1 MHESNL
7 LKIKTETEKIVYEIL
22 ESSKKINFT
31 EKDENIKTME
41 NELLKLKNEEF
52 IISMVGTMKAGK
64 STTINAIVGQEILPS
79 RVEAMTTLPTLIT
92 HIKGKAEPVL
102 KFNKSYINTLNDLL
116 RKVRNNSKYNKSY
129 SKSEQSITNNKN
141 FQFKEQILGN
151 EKIKE
156 ALTIFNDLRRV
167 SKDQIFDKFIELENI
182 PRIEV
187 EFESLKDI
195 VTKNNS
201 KLSLL
206 DTPGPNEYKQ
216 SEKLKETLK
225 IQLEN
230 SSAVVFVVDY
240 KSYESGDTNDIK
252 SRIDEIYQY
261 LKPENFYI
269 LANKFDASENSDEE
283 YENIKKRICK
293 HFELKDKIELKNIF
307 PVSSEW
313 FFLVNL
319 AKKELILKGR
329 INHTLPWVKHFGEYF
344 LGRLWKNDI
353 NNIKKVEEVCEIMY
367 KESYFQKVI
376 DNIIKDVYE
385 NAIFKVIKKTMIV
398 IDASEIITKMGNGF
412 NVRLKSVNDTTN
424 IGVLNKKIELLKKD
438 IDKIKKVEEDFKNIS
453 ENNFYLEFDGIE
465 KSINNKLKSL
475 DNIKEFPK
483 KKFEYKEEAQKEVKE
498 KIQNIEQLKNNIT
511 SEFINKGEEIVKKYI
526 EKLNFKLRGDFE
538 KIIDDIKDQLG
549 KEIRVYSPNLDKSSY
564 NIVTFSYT
572 DNLVKTIDK
581 EYWGSGFF
589 RLIDIGDLEWGKETI
604 INEEEVYN
612 VVNNFKNSIYTF
624 IRNNKESNF
633 KNIKNEI
640 SKSINILKESIQ
652 IYTKDMENI
661 QKESK
666 NEEFDLNRKVNKI
679 EMELDYINGLEK
691 RIETIKKE
699 ISKEK

>member
-1 MHESNL
+1 MHESNI

-22 ESSKKINFT
+22 ESSKKIDFAL
-31 EKDENIKTME
+31 KDENIKTME

-92 HIKGKAEPVL
+92 HIKGKVEPVL
-102 KFNKSYINTLNDLL
+102 KLNNSYINTLNDLL
-116 RKVRNNSKYNKSY
+116 RKVRNNSKSKNY
-129 SKSEQSITNNKN
+129 SKSEQNITNNKN

-167 SKDQIFDKFIELENI
+167 SKDQIFDKFIELKNI
-182 PRIEV
+182 PRIEI
-187 EFESLKDI
+187 EFKTLKDI
-195 VTKNNS
+195 VTKDNS

-216 SEKLKETLK
+216 SAKLKETLK

-230 SSAVVFVVDY
+230 SSAVIFVVDY

-252 SRIDEIYQY
+252 QRISDIHEY
-261 LKPENFYI
+261 LKSKNFYI
-269 LANKFDASENSDEE
+269 LANKFDASKNSDEE
-283 YENIKKRICK
+283 YEDTKKRI
-293 HFELKDKIELKNIF
+293 HTYFELKEDKIELKNIF

-313 FFLVNL
+313 AFQSYLVN
-319 AKKELILKGR
+319 ELILKDK
-329 INHTLPWVKHFGEYF
+329 INKSLPNTKNFWKDF
-344 LGRLWKNDI
+344 LGELWEEDIEDIERVKKICKIKYKN
-353 NNIKKVEEVCEIMY
+353 
-367 KESYFQKVI
+367 SYFQKVI
-376 DNIIKDVYE
+376 DNIVKDVYE
-385 NAIFKVIKKTMIV
+385 NAMFRVIEKTMIV
-398 IDASEIITKMGNGF
+398 IDASKIITKMEDGF
-412 NVRLKSVNDTTN
+412 KVRLKSVNDTTN
-424 IGVLNKKIELLKKD
+424 IGVLNEKIELLKKD

>member
-1 MHESNL
+1 MHESNI

-22 ESSKKINFT
+22 ESSKKIDFAL
-31 EKDENIKTME
+31 KDENIKTME

-92 HIKGKAEPVL
+92 HIKGKVEPVL
-102 KFNKSYINTLNDLL
+102 KLNNSYINTLNDLL
-116 RKVRNNSKYNKSY
+116 RKVRNNSKSKNY
-129 SKSEQSITNNKN
+129 SKSEQNITNNKN

-167 SKDQIFDKFIELENI
+167 SKDQIFDKFIELKNI
-182 PRIEV
+182 PRIEI
-187 EFESLKDI
+187 EFKTLKDI
-195 VTKNNS
+195 VTKDNS

-216 SEKLKETLK
+216 SAKLKETLK

-230 SSAVVFVVDY
+230 SSAVIFVVDY

-252 SRIDEIYQY
+252 QRISDIHEY
-261 LKPENFYI
+261 LKSKNFYI
-269 LANKFDASENSDEE
+269 LANKFDASKNSDEE
-283 YENIKKRICK
+283 YEDTKKRI
-293 HFELKDKIELKNIF
+293 HTYFELKEDKIELKNIF

-313 FFLVNL
+313 AFQSYLVN
-319 AKKELILKGR
+319 ELILKDK
-329 INHTLPWVKHFGEYF
+329 INKSLPNTKNFWKDF
-344 LGRLWKNDI
+344 LGELWEEDIEDIERVKKICKIKYKN
-353 NNIKKVEEVCEIMY
+353 
-367 KESYFQKVI
+367 SYFQKVI
-376 DNIIKDVYE
+376 DNIVKDVYE
-385 NAIFKVIKKTMIV
+385 NAMFRVLEKTMIV
-398 IDASEIITKMGNGF
+398 IDASKIITKMEDGF
-412 NVRLKSVNDTTN
+412 KVRLKSVNDTTN

-483 KKFEYKEEAQKEVKE
+483 KKFEYKEEAQKAVEE

-526 EKLNFKLRGDFE
+526 EEINSKLRGDFE
-538 KIIDDIKDQLG
+538 KIIDDIKNQLG

-589 RLIDIGDLEWGKETI
+589 RLIDIVDLEWGKETI
-604 INEEEVYN
+604 INEKEVDN

-666 NEEFDLNRKVNKI
+666 NEEFDLNIKVKKI

>member
-1 MHESNL
+1 MHESNI

-22 ESSKKINFT
+22 ESSKKIDFAL
-31 EKDENIKTME
+31 KDENIKTME

-92 HIKGKAEPVL
+92 HIKGKVEPVL
-102 KFNKSYINTLNDLL
+102 KLNNSYINTLNDLL
-116 RKVRNNSKYNKSY
+116 RKVRNNSKSKSY

-167 SKDQIFDKFIELENI
+167 SKDQIFDKFIELKNI
-182 PRIEV
+182 PRIEI
-187 EFESLKDI
+187 EFKTLKDI
-195 VTKNNS
+195 VTKDNS

-216 SEKLKETLK
+216 SAKLKETLK

-230 SSAVVFVVDY
+230 SSAVIFVVDY

-252 SRIDEIYQY
+252 QRISDIHEY
-261 LKPENFYI
+261 LKSKNFYI
-269 LANKFDASENSDEE
+269 LANKFDASKNSDEE
-283 YENIKKRICK
+283 YEDTKKRI
-293 HFELKDKIELKNIF
+293 HTYFELKEDKIELKNIF

-313 FFLVNL
+313 AFQSYLVN
-319 AKKELILKGR
+319 ELILKDK
-329 INHTLPWVKHFGEYF
+329 INKSLPNTKNFWKDF
-344 LGRLWKNDI
+344 LGELWEEDIEDIERVKKICKIKYKN
-353 NNIKKVEEVCEIMY
+353 
-367 KESYFQKVI
+367 SYFQKVI

-385 NAIFKVIKKTMIV
+385 NAMFRVLEKTMIV

-412 NVRLKSVNDTTN
+412 KVRLKSVNDTTN

-526 EKLNFKLRGDFE
+526 EEINSKLRGDFE
-538 KIIDDIKDQLG
+538 KIIDDIKNQLG

>member
-92 HIKGKAEPVL
+92 HIKGKVEPVL
-102 KFNKSYINTLNDLL
+102 KLNKSYINTLNDLL
-116 RKVRNNSKYNKSY
+116 RKVRNNSKSKSY

-182 PRIEV
+182 PRIEI
-187 EFESLKDI
+187 EFKTLKDI
-195 VTKNNS
+195 VTKDNS

-216 SEKLKETLK
+216 SAKLKETLK

-230 SSAVVFVVDY
+230 SSAVIFVVDY

-252 SRIDEIYQY
+252 QRISDIHEY
-261 LKPENFYI
+261 LKSKNFYI
-269 LANKFDASENSDEE
+269 LANKFDASKNSDEE
-283 YENIKKRICK
+283 YEDTKKRI
-293 HFELKDKIELKNIF
+293 HTYFELKEDKIELKNIF

-313 FFLVNL
+313 AFQSYLVN
-319 AKKELILKGR
+319 ELILKDK
-329 INHTLPWVKHFGEYF
+329 INKSLPNTKNFWKDF
-344 LGRLWKNDI
+344 LGELWEEDIEDIERVKKICKIKYKN
-353 NNIKKVEEVCEIMY
+353 
-367 KESYFQKVI
+367 SYFQKVI
-376 DNIIKDVYE
+376 DNIVKDVYE
-385 NAIFKVIKKTMIV
+385 NAMFRVLEKTMIV
-398 IDASEIITKMGNGF
+398 IDASKIITKMEDGF
-412 NVRLKSVNDTTN
+412 KVRLKSVNDTTN
-424 IGVLNKKIELLKKD
+424 IGVLNEKIELLKKD

-589 RLIDIGDLEWGKETI
+589 RLIDIVDLEWGKETI
-604 INEEEVYN
+604 INEKEVDN

-666 NEEFDLNRKVNKI
+666 NEEFDLNIKVKKI

>member
-1 MHESNL
+1 MHESNI

-22 ESSKKINFT
+22 ESSKKIDFAL
-31 EKDENIKTME
+31 KDENIKTME

-92 HIKGKAEPVL
+92 HIKGKVEPVL
-102 KFNKSYINTLNDLL
+102 KLNKSYINTLNDLL
-116 RKVRNNSKYNKSY
+116 RKVRNNSKSKNY
-129 SKSEQSITNNKN
+129 SKSEQNITNNKN

-167 SKDQIFDKFIELENI
+167 SKDQIFDKFIELKNI
-182 PRIEV
+182 PRIEI
-187 EFESLKDI
+187 EFKTLKDI
-195 VTKNNS
+195 VTKDNS

-216 SEKLKETLK
+216 SAKLKETLK

-230 SSAVVFVVDY
+230 SSAVIFVVDY

-252 SRIDEIYQY
+252 QRISDIHEY
-261 LKPENFYI
+261 LKSKNFYI
-269 LANKFDASENSDEE
+269 LANKFDASKNSDEE
-283 YENIKKRICK
+283 YEDTKKRI
-293 HFELKDKIELKNIF
+293 HTYFELKEDKIELKNIF

-313 FFLVNL
+313 AFQSYLVN
-319 AKKELILKGR
+319 ELILKDK
-329 INHTLPWVKHFGEYF
+329 INKSLPNTKNFWKDF
-344 LGRLWKNDI
+344 LGELWEEDIEDIERVKKICKIKYKN
-353 NNIKKVEEVCEIMY
+353 
-367 KESYFQKVI
+367 SYFQKVI
-376 DNIIKDVYE
+376 DNIVKDVYE
-385 NAIFKVIKKTMIV
+385 NAMFRVLEKTMIV
-398 IDASEIITKMGNGF
+398 IDASKIITKMEDGF
-412 NVRLKSVNDTTN
+412 KVRLKSVNDTTN
-424 IGVLNKKIELLKKD
+424 IGVLNEKIELLKKD

-483 KKFEYKEEAQKEVKE
+483 KKFEYKEEAQKAVEE

-581 EYWGSGFF
+581 EGNIAAIARFLNFGK
-589 RLIDIGDLEWGKETI
+589 EWGKETI
-604 INEEEVYN
+604 INEKEVDN
-612 VVNNFKNSIYTF
+612 VVNNFKNSIYNF
-624 IRNNKESNF
+624 IKNNKESNF

>member
-1 MHESNL
+1 MNKNKI

-22 ESSKKINFT
+22 EPSKKINFA

-92 HIKGKAEPVL
+92 HIKGKVEPVL
-102 KFNKSYINTLNDLL
+102 KLNKSYINTLNDLL
-116 RKVRNNSKYNKSY
+116 RKVRNNSKSKSY

-182 PRIEV
+182 PRIEI
-187 EFESLKDI
+187 EFKTLKDI
-195 VTKNNS
+195 VTKDNS

-216 SEKLKETLK
+216 SAKLKETLK

-230 SSAVVFVVDY
+230 SSAVIFVVDY

-252 SRIDEIYQY
+252 QRISDIHEY
-261 LKPENFYI
+261 LKSENFYI
-269 LANKFDASENSDEE
+269 LANKFDANKNSDEE
-283 YENIKKRICK
+283 YENTKKRI
-293 HFELKDKIELKNIF
+293 HTYFELKEDKIELKNIF

-313 FFLVNL
+313 AFQSYLVN
-319 AKKELILKGR
+319 ELILKDK
-329 INHTLPWVKHFGEYF
+329 INKSLPNTKNFWKDF
-344 LGRLWKNDI
+344 LGELWEEDIEDIERVKKICKIKYKN
-353 NNIKKVEEVCEIMY
+353 
-367 KESYFQKVI
+367 SYFQKVI
-376 DNIIKDVYE
+376 DNIVKDVYE
-385 NAIFKVIKKTMIV
+385 NAMFRVLEKTMIV

-412 NVRLKSVNDTTN
+412 KVRLKSVNDTKN
-424 IGVLNKKIELLKKD
+424 IGVLNEKIELLKKD

-526 EKLNFKLRGDFE
+526 EEINSKLRGDFE
-538 KIIDDIKDQLG
+538 KIIDDIKNQLG

-589 RLIDIGDLEWGKETI
+589 RLIDIVDLEWGKETI
-604 INEEEVYN
+604 INEKEVDN

>member
-1 MHESNL
+1 MHESNI

-22 ESSKKINFT
+22 ESSKKIDFAL
-31 EKDENIKTME
+31 KDENIKTME

-92 HIKGKAEPVL
+92 HIKGKVEPVL
-102 KFNKSYINTLNDLL
+102 KLNNSYINTLNDLL
-116 RKVRNNSKYNKSY
+116 RKVRNNSKSKNY
-129 SKSEQSITNNKN
+129 SKSEQNITNNKN

-167 SKDQIFDKFIELENI
+167 SKDQIFDKFIELKNI
-182 PRIEV
+182 PRIEI
-187 EFESLKDI
+187 EFKTLKDI
-195 VTKNNS
+195 VTKDNS

-216 SEKLKETLK
+216 SAKLKETLK

-230 SSAVVFVVDY
+230 SSAVIFVVDY

-252 SRIDEIYQY
+252 QRISDIHEY
-261 LKPENFYI
+261 LKSENFYI
-269 LANKFDASENSDEE
+269 LANKFDANKNSDEE
-283 YENIKKRICK
+283 YENTKKRIYT

-319 AKKELILKGR
+319 AKEELISKGK
-329 INHTLPWVKHFGEYF
+329 INSSLPWIEYF
-344 LGRLWKNDI
+344 GKNILGRLWEEDI
-353 NNIKKVEEVCEIMY
+353 DDIKRVKRICEIKY
-367 KESYFQKVI
+367 EESYFQKVI
-376 DNIIKDVYE
+376 DNIVKDVYE
-385 NAIFKVIKKTMIV
+385 NAMFRVIEKTMIV
-398 IDASEIITKMGNGF
+398 IDASKIITKMEDGF
-412 NVRLKSVNDTTN
+412 KVRLKSVNDTTN
-424 IGVLNKKIELLKKD
+424 IEVLNNKIEQLKKD
-438 IDKIKKVEEDFKNIS
+438 IDSIKNTEKDFQNIS
-453 ENNFYLEFDGIE
+453 ENDFYLEFDIVE
-465 KSINNKLKSL
+465 KGINNKLKSL
-475 DNIKEFPK
+475 DNIKFPK

-526 EKLNFKLRGDFE
+526 EEINSKLRGDFE
-538 KIIDDIKDQLG
+538 KIIDDIKNQLG

-581 EYWGSGFF
+581 EGLKSAIARALNWGK
-589 RLIDIGDLEWGKETI
+589 EWGKETI
-604 INEEEVYN
+604 INEEEVDN

>member
-1 MHESNL
+1 MHESNI

-92 HIKGKAEPVL
+92 HIKGKVEPVL
-102 KFNKSYINTLNDLL
+102 KLNKSYINTLNDLL
-116 RKVRNNSKYNKSY
+116 RKVRNNSKSKSY

-167 SKDQIFDKFIELENI
+167 SKDQIFDKFIELKNI
-182 PRIEV
+182 PRIEI
-187 EFESLKDI
+187 EFKTLKDI
-195 VTKNNS
+195 VTKDNS

-216 SEKLKETLK
+216 SAKLKETLK

-230 SSAVVFVVDY
+230 SSAVIFVVDY

-252 SRIDEIYQY
+252 QRISDIHEY
-261 LKPENFYI
+261 LKSKNFYI
-269 LANKFDASENSDEE
+269 LANKFDASKNSDEE
-283 YENIKKRICK
+283 YEDTKKRI
-293 HFELKDKIELKNIF
+293 HTYFELKEDKIELKNIF

-313 FFLVNL
+313 AFQSYLVN
-319 AKKELILKGR
+319 ELILKDK
-329 INHTLPWVKHFGEYF
+329 INKSLPNTKNFWKDF
-344 LGRLWKNDI
+344 LGELWEEDIEDIERVKKICKIKYKN
-353 NNIKKVEEVCEIMY
+353 
-367 KESYFQKVI
+367 SYFQKVI
-376 DNIIKDVYE
+376 DNIVKDVYE
-385 NAIFKVIKKTMIV
+385 NAMFRVLEKTMIV
-398 IDASEIITKMGNGF
+398 IDASKIITKMGDGF
-412 NVRLKSVNDTTN
+412 KVRLNSVNDTTN
-424 IGVLNKKIELLKKD
+424 IEVLNNKIELLKKD

-526 EKLNFKLRGDFE
+526 EEINSKLRGDFE
-538 KIIDDIKDQLG
+538 KIIDDIKNQLG

-581 EYWGSGFF
+581 EGNIAAIARFLNFGK
-589 RLIDIGDLEWGKETI
+589 EWGKETI
-604 INEEEVYN
+604 INEKEVDN
-612 VVNNFKNSIYTF
+612 VVNNFKNSIYNF
-624 IRNNKESNF
+624 IKNNKESNF

>member
-92 HIKGKAEPVL
+92 HIKGKVEPVL
-102 KFNKSYINTLNDLL
+102 KLNNSYINTLNDLL
-116 RKVRNNSKYNKSY
+116 RKVRNNSKSKNY
-129 SKSEQSITNNKN
+129 SKSEQNITNNKN

-167 SKDQIFDKFIELENI
+167 SKDQIFDKFIELKNI
-182 PRIEV
+182 PRIEI
-187 EFESLKDI
+187 EFKTLKDI
-195 VTKNNS
+195 VTKDNS

-216 SEKLKETLK
+216 SAKLKETLK

-230 SSAVVFVVDY
+230 SSAVIFVVDY

-252 SRIDEIYQY
+252 QRISDIHEY
-261 LKPENFYI
+261 LKSKNFYI
-269 LANKFDASENSDEE
+269 LANKFDASKNSDEE
-283 YENIKKRICK
+283 YEDTKKRI
-293 HFELKDKIELKNIF
+293 HTYFELKDKIELKNIF

-313 FFLVNL
+313 AFQSYLVN
-319 AKKELILKGR
+319 ELILKDK
-329 INHTLPWVKHFGEYF
+329 INKSLPNTKNFWKDF
-344 LGRLWKNDI
+344 LGELWEEDIEDIERVKKICKIKYKN
-353 NNIKKVEEVCEIMY
+353 
-367 KESYFQKVI
+367 SYFQKVI

-385 NAIFKVIKKTMIV
+385 NAMFRVLEKTMIV
-398 IDASEIITKMGNGF
+398 IDASKIITKMGDGF
-412 NVRLKSVNDTTN
+412 KVRLKSVNDTTN

-581 EYWGSGFF
+581 EGNIAAIARFLNFGK
-589 RLIDIGDLEWGKETI
+589 EWGKETI
-604 INEEEVYN
+604 INEKEVDN
-612 VVNNFKNSIYTF
+612 VVNNFKNSIYNF
-624 IRNNKESNF
+624 IKNNKESNF

-666 NEEFDLNRKVNKI
+666 NEEFDLNIKVKKI

>member
-1 MHESNL
+1 MHESNI

-640 SKSINILKESIQ
+640 SKSINILKESIE

-666 NEEFDLNRKVNKI
+666 NEEFDLNIKVNKI

>member
-92 HIKGKAEPVL
+92 HIKGKVEPVL
-102 KFNKSYINTLNDLL
+102 KLNNSYINTLNDLL

>member
-22 ESSKKINFT
+22 ESSKKIDFAL
-31 EKDENIKTME
+31 KDENIKTME

-92 HIKGKAEPVL
+92 HIKGKVEPVL
-102 KFNKSYINTLNDLL
+102 KLNNSYINTLNDLL
-116 RKVRNNSKYNKSY
+116 RKVRNNSKSKSY

-167 SKDQIFDKFIELENI
+167 SKDQIFDKFIELKNI
-182 PRIEV
+182 PRIEI
-187 EFESLKDI
+187 EFKTLKDI
-195 VTKNNS
+195 VTKDNS

-216 SEKLKETLK
+216 SAKLKETLK

-230 SSAVVFVVDY
+230 SSAVIFVVDY

-252 SRIDEIYQY
+252 QRISDIHEY
-261 LKPENFYI
+261 LKSKNFYI
-269 LANKFDASENSDEE
+269 LANKFDASKNSDEE
-283 YENIKKRICK
+283 YEDTKKRI
-293 HFELKDKIELKNIF
+293 HTYFELKEDKIELKNIF

-313 FFLVNL
+313 AFQSYLVN
-319 AKKELILKGR
+319 ELILKDK
-329 INHTLPWVKHFGEYF
+329 INKSLPNTKNFWKDF
-344 LGRLWKNDI
+344 LGELWEEDIEDIERVKKICKIKYKN
-353 NNIKKVEEVCEIMY
+353 
-367 KESYFQKVI
+367 SYFQKVI
-376 DNIIKDVYE
+376 DNIVKDVYE
-385 NAIFKVIKKTMIV
+385 NAMFRVLEKTMIV
-398 IDASEIITKMGNGF
+398 IDASKIITKMEDGF
-412 NVRLKSVNDTTN
+412 KVRLKSVNDTTN

-589 RLIDIGDLEWGKETI
+589 RLIDIVDLEWGKETI
-604 INEEEVYN
+604 INEKEVDN

-666 NEEFDLNRKVNKI
+666 NEEFDLNIKVKKI

>member
-1 MHESNL
+1 MHESNI

-92 HIKGKAEPVL
+92 HIKGKVEPVL
-102 KFNKSYINTLNDLL
+102 KLNNSYINTLNDLL
-116 RKVRNNSKYNKSY
+116 RKVRNNSKSKSY

-182 PRIEV
+182 PRIEI
-187 EFESLKDI
+187 EFKTLKDI
-195 VTKNNS
+195 VTKDNS

-216 SEKLKETLK
+216 SAKLKETLK

-230 SSAVVFVVDY
+230 SSAVIFVVDY

-252 SRIDEIYQY
+252 QRISDIHEY
-261 LKPENFYI
+261 LKSENFYI
-269 LANKFDASENSDEE
+269 LANKFDANKNSDEE
-283 YENIKKRICK
+283 YENTKKIIYTY
-293 HFELKDKIELKNIF
+293 FELKDKIELKNIF

-319 AKKELILKGR
+319 AKEELISKGK
-329 INHTLPWVKHFGEYF
+329 INSSLPWIEYF
-344 LGRLWKNDI
+344 GKNILGRLWEEDI
-353 NNIKKVEEVCEIMY
+353 GDIKRVKRMCEIKY
-367 KESYFQKVI
+367 EESYFQKVI
-376 DNIIKDVYE
+376 DNIVKDVYE
-385 NAIFKVIKKTMIV
+385 NAMFRVLEKTMIV

-412 NVRLKSVNDTTN
+412 KVRLKSVNDTTN

-589 RLIDIGDLEWGKETI
+589 RLIDIVDLEWGKETI
-604 INEEEVYN
+604 INEKEVDN

>member
-1 MHESNL
+1 MHESNI

-22 ESSKKINFT
+22 ESSKKIDFAL
-31 EKDENIKTME
+31 KDENIKTME

-92 HIKGKAEPVL
+92 HIKGKVEPVL
-102 KFNKSYINTLNDLL
+102 KLNNSYINTLNDLL
-116 RKVRNNSKYNKSY
+116 RKVRNNSKSKNY
-129 SKSEQSITNNKN
+129 SKSEQNITNNKN

-167 SKDQIFDKFIELENI
+167 SKDQIFDKFIELKNI
-182 PRIEV
+182 PRIEI
-187 EFESLKDI
+187 EFKTLKDI
-195 VTKNNS
+195 VTKDNS

-216 SEKLKETLK
+216 SAKLKETLK

-230 SSAVVFVVDY
+230 SSAVIFVVDY

-252 SRIDEIYQY
+252 QRISDIHEY
-261 LKPENFYI
+261 LKSKNFYI
-269 LANKFDASENSDEE
+269 LANKFDASKNSDEE
-283 YENIKKRICK
+283 YEDTKKRI
-293 HFELKDKIELKNIF
+293 HTYFELKEDKIELKNIF

-313 FFLVNL
+313 AFQSYLVN
-319 AKKELILKGR
+319 ELILKDK
-329 INHTLPWVKHFGEYF
+329 INKSLPNTKNFWKDF
-344 LGRLWKNDI
+344 LGELWEEDIEDIERVKKICKIKYKN
-353 NNIKKVEEVCEIMY
+353 
-367 KESYFQKVI
+367 SYFQKVI
-376 DNIIKDVYE
+376 DNIVKDVYE
-385 NAIFKVIKKTMIV
+385 NAMFRVLEKTMIV
-398 IDASEIITKMGNGF
+398 IDASKIITKMGDGF
-412 NVRLKSVNDTTN
+412 KVRLNSVNDTTN
-424 IGVLNKKIELLKKD
+424 IEVLNNKIELLKKD

-581 EYWGSGFF
+581 EGNIAAIARFLNFGK
-589 RLIDIGDLEWGKETI
+589 EWGKETI
-604 INEEEVYN
+604 INEKEVDN
-612 VVNNFKNSIYTF
+612 VVNNFKNSIYNF
-624 IRNNKESNF
+624 IKNNKESNF

-666 NEEFDLNRKVNKI
+666 NEEFDLNIKVKKI

>member
-1 MHESNL
+1 MHESNI

>member
-1 MHESNL
+1 L
-7 LKIKTETEKIVYEIL
+7 IL
-22 ESSKKINFT
+22 
-31 EKDENIKTME
+31 NI
-41 NELLKLKNEEF
+41 
-52 IISMVGTMKAGK
+52 
-64 STTINAIVGQEILPS
+64 
-79 RVEAMTTLPTLIT
+79 
-92 HIKGKAEPVL
+92 
-102 KFNKSYINTLNDLL
+102 
-116 RKVRNNSKYNKSY
+116 
-129 SKSEQSITNNKN
+129 
-141 FQFKEQILGN
+141 
-151 EKIKE
+151 
-156 ALTIFNDLRRV
+156 
-167 SKDQIFDKFIELENI
+167 
-182 PRIEV
+182 
-187 EFESLKDI
+187 
-195 VTKNNS
+195 
-201 KLSLL
+201 
-206 DTPGPNEYKQ
+206 
-216 SEKLKETLK
+216 
-225 IQLEN
+225 
-230 SSAVVFVVDY
+230 
-240 KSYESGDTNDIK
+240 
-252 SRIDEIYQY
+252 
-261 LKPENFYI
+261 
-269 LANKFDASENSDEE
+269 
-283 YENIKKRICK
+283 
-293 HFELKDKIELKNIF
+293 

-313 FFLVNL
+313 AFQSYLVN
-319 AKKELILKGR
+319 ELILKDK
-329 INHTLPWVKHFGEYF
+329 INKSLPNTKNFWKDF
-344 LGRLWKNDI
+344 LGELWEEDIEDIERVKKICKIKYKN
-353 NNIKKVEEVCEIMY
+353 
-367 KESYFQKVI
+367 SYFQKVI

-385 NAIFKVIKKTMIV
+385 NAMFRVLEKTMIV

-412 NVRLKSVNDTTN
+412 KVRLKSVNDTTN

>member
-1 MHESNL
+1 MHESNI

-22 ESSKKINFT
+22 ESSKKIDFAL
-31 EKDENIKTME
+31 KDENIKTME

-92 HIKGKAEPVL
+92 HIKGKVEPVL
-102 KFNKSYINTLNDLL
+102 KLNNSYINTLNDLL
-116 RKVRNNSKYNKSY
+116 RKVRNNSKSKNY
-129 SKSEQSITNNKN
+129 SKSEQNITNNKN

-167 SKDQIFDKFIELENI
+167 SKDQIFDKFIELKNI
-182 PRIEV
+182 PRIEI
-187 EFESLKDI
+187 EFKTLKDI
-195 VTKNNS
+195 VTKDNS

-216 SEKLKETLK
+216 SAKLKETLK

-230 SSAVVFVVDY
+230 SSAVIFVVDY

-252 SRIDEIYQY
+252 QRISDIHEY
-261 LKPENFYI
+261 LKSKNFYI
-269 LANKFDASENSDEE
+269 LANKFDASKNSDEE
-283 YENIKKRICK
+283 YEDTKKRI
-293 HFELKDKIELKNIF
+293 HTYFELKEDKIELKNIF

-313 FFLVNL
+313 AFQSYLVN
-319 AKKELILKGR
+319 ELILKDK
-329 INHTLPWVKHFGEYF
+329 INKSLPNTKNFWKDF
-344 LGRLWKNDI
+344 LGELWEEDIEDIERVKKICKIKYKN
-353 NNIKKVEEVCEIMY
+353 
-367 KESYFQKVI
+367 SYFQKVI

-385 NAIFKVIKKTMIV
+385 NAMFRVLEKTMIV

-412 NVRLKSVNDTTN
+412 KVRLKSVNDTTN

>member
-1 MHESNL
+1 MHESNI

-22 ESSKKINFT
+22 ESSKKIDFAL
-31 EKDENIKTME
+31 KDENIKTME

-92 HIKGKAEPVL
+92 HIKGKVEPVL
-102 KFNKSYINTLNDLL
+102 KLNNSYINTLNDLL
-116 RKVRNNSKYNKSY
+116 RKVRNNSKSKSY

-167 SKDQIFDKFIELENI
+167 SKDQIFDKFIELKNI
-182 PRIEV
+182 PRIEI
-187 EFESLKDI
+187 EFKTLKDI
-195 VTKNNS
+195 VTKDNS

-216 SEKLKETLK
+216 SAKLKETLK

-230 SSAVVFVVDY
+230 SSAVIFVVDY

-252 SRIDEIYQY
+252 QRISDIHEY
-261 LKPENFYI
+261 LKSKNFYI
-269 LANKFDASENSDEE
+269 LANKFDASKNSDEE
-283 YENIKKRICK
+283 YEDTKKRI
-293 HFELKDKIELKNIF
+293 HTYFELKEDKIELKNIF

-313 FFLVNL
+313 AFQSYLVN
-319 AKKELILKGR
+319 ELILKDK
-329 INHTLPWVKHFGEYF
+329 INKSLPNTKNFWKDF
-344 LGRLWKNDI
+344 LGELWEEDIEDIERVKKICKIKYKN
-353 NNIKKVEEVCEIMY
+353 
-367 KESYFQKVI
+367 SYFQKVI

-385 NAIFKVIKKTMIV
+385 NAMFRVLEKTMIV

-412 NVRLKSVNDTTN
+412 KVRLKSVNDTTN
-424 IGVLNKKIELLKKD
+424 IEVLNNKIELLKKD

-612 VVNNFKNSIYTF
+612 VVNNFKNSIST
-624 IRNNKESNF
+624 
-633 KNIKNEI
+633 
-640 SKSINILKESIQ
+640 
-652 IYTKDMENI
+652 EN
-661 QKESK
+661 
-666 NEEFDLNRKVNKI
+666 LRRCY
-679 EMELDYINGLEK
+679 LYIV
-691 RIETIKKE
+691 
-699 ISKEK
+699 

>member
-1 MHESNL
+1 MHESNI

-385 NAIFKVIKKTMIV
+385 NAMFRVIEKTMIV
-398 IDASEIITKMGNGF
+398 IDASKIITKMEDGF
-412 NVRLKSVNDTTN
+412 KVRLKSVNDTTN

>member
-22 ESSKKINFT
+22 ESSKKIDFAL
-31 EKDENIKTME
+31 KDENIKTME

-92 HIKGKAEPVL
+92 HIKGKVEPVL
-102 KFNKSYINTLNDLL
+102 KLNNSYINTLNDLL
-116 RKVRNNSKYNKSY
+116 RKVRNNSKSKSY

-167 SKDQIFDKFIELENI
+167 SKDQIFDKFIELKNI
-182 PRIEV
+182 PRIEI
-187 EFESLKDI
+187 EFKTLKDI
-195 VTKNNS
+195 VTKDNS

-216 SEKLKETLK
+216 SAKLKETLK

-230 SSAVVFVVDY
+230 SSAVIFVVDY

-252 SRIDEIYQY
+252 QRISDIHEY
-261 LKPENFYI
+261 LKSKNFYI
-269 LANKFDASENSDEE
+269 LANKFDASKNSDEE
-283 YENIKKRICK
+283 YEDTKKRI
-293 HFELKDKIELKNIF
+293 HTYFELKEDKIELKNIF

-313 FFLVNL
+313 AFQSYLVN
-319 AKKELILKGR
+319 ELILKDK
-329 INHTLPWVKHFGEYF
+329 INKSLPNTKNFWKDF
-344 LGRLWKNDI
+344 LGELWEEDIEDIERVKKICKIKYKN
-353 NNIKKVEEVCEIMY
+353 
-367 KESYFQKVI
+367 SYFQKVI
-376 DNIIKDVYE
+376 DNIVKDVYE
-385 NAIFKVIKKTMIV
+385 NAMFRVLEKTMIV
-398 IDASEIITKMGNGF
+398 IDASKIITKMGDGF
-412 NVRLKSVNDTTN
+412 KVRLNSVNDTTN

-538 KIIDDIKDQLG
+538 KIIDDIKNQLG

-581 EYWGSGFF
+581 EGNIAAIARFLNFGK
-589 RLIDIGDLEWGKETI
+589 EWGKETI
-604 INEEEVYN
+604 INEKEVDN
-612 VVNNFKNSIYTF
+612 VVNNFKNSIYNF
-624 IRNNKESNF
+624 IKNNKESNF

-666 NEEFDLNRKVNKI
+666 NEEFDLNIKVKKI

>member
-1 MHESNL
+1 MHESNI

-92 HIKGKAEPVL
+92 HIKGKVEPVL
-102 KFNKSYINTLNDLL
+102 KLNNSYINTLNDLL
-116 RKVRNNSKYNKSY
+116 RKVRNNSKSKNY
-129 SKSEQSITNNKN
+129 SKSEQNITNNKN

-167 SKDQIFDKFIELENI
+167 SKDQIFDKFIELKNI
-182 PRIEV
+182 PRIEI
-187 EFESLKDI
+187 EFKTLKDI
-195 VTKNNS
+195 VTKDNS

-216 SEKLKETLK
+216 SAKLKETLK

-230 SSAVVFVVDY
+230 SSAVIFVVDY

-252 SRIDEIYQY
+252 QRISDIHEY
-261 LKPENFYI
+261 LKSENFYI
-269 LANKFDASENSDEE
+269 LANKFDANKNSDEE
-283 YENIKKRICK
+283 YENTKKRI
-293 HFELKDKIELKNIF
+293 HTYFELKEDKIELKNIF

-313 FFLVNL
+313 AFQSYLVN
-319 AKKELILKGR
+319 ELILKDK
-329 INHTLPWVKHFGEYF
+329 INKSLPNTKNFWKDF
-344 LGRLWKNDI
+344 LGELWEEDIEDIERVKKICKIKYKN
-353 NNIKKVEEVCEIMY
+353 
-367 KESYFQKVI
+367 SYFQKVI

-385 NAIFKVIKKTMIV
+385 NAMFRVLEKTMIV

-412 NVRLKSVNDTTN
+412 KVRLKSVNDTTN
-424 IGVLNKKIELLKKD
+424 IEILNNKIELLKKD

-475 DNIKEFPK
+475 DNIKFPK

-526 EKLNFKLRGDFE
+526 EEINSKLRGDFE
-538 KIIDDIKDQLG
+538 KIIDDIKNQLG

-581 EYWGSGFF
+581 EYWGSRFF

-612 VVNNFKNSIYTF
+612 VVNNFKNSIYNF
-624 IRNNKESNF
+624 IKNNKESNF

>member
-92 HIKGKAEPVL
+92 HIKGKVEPVL
-102 KFNKSYINTLNDLL
+102 KLNKSYINTLNDLL
-116 RKVRNNSKYNKSY
+116 RKVRNNSKSKNY
-129 SKSEQSITNNKN
+129 SKSEQNITNNKN

-167 SKDQIFDKFIELENI
+167 SKDQIFDKFIELKNI
-182 PRIEV
+182 PRIEI
-187 EFESLKDI
+187 EFKTLKDI
-195 VTKNNS
+195 VTKDNS

-216 SEKLKETLK
+216 SAKLKETLK

-230 SSAVVFVVDY
+230 SSAVIFVVDY

-252 SRIDEIYQY
+252 QRISDIHEY
-261 LKPENFYI
+261 LKSENFYI
-269 LANKFDASENSDEE
+269 LANKFDANKNSDEE
-283 YENIKKRICK
+283 YENTKKRI
-293 HFELKDKIELKNIF
+293 HTYFELKEDKIELKNIF

-313 FFLVNL
+313 AFQSYLVN
-319 AKKELILKGR
+319 ELILKDK
-329 INHTLPWVKHFGEYF
+329 INKSLPNTKNFWKDF
-344 LGRLWKNDI
+344 LGELWEEDIEDIERVKKICKIKYKN
-353 NNIKKVEEVCEIMY
+353 
-367 KESYFQKVI
+367 SYFQKVI

-385 NAIFKVIKKTMIV
+385 NAMFRVLEKTMIV

-412 NVRLKSVNDTTN
+412 KVRLKSVNDTTN

-526 EKLNFKLRGDFE
+526 EEINSKLRGDFE
-538 KIIDDIKDQLG
+538 KIIDDIKNQLG

-581 EYWGSGFF
+581 EGLKSAIARALNWGK
-589 RLIDIGDLEWGKETI
+589 EWGKETI

-612 VVNNFKNSIYTF
+612 VVNNLIIPTH
-624 IRNNKESNF
+624 
-633 KNIKNEI
+633 
-640 SKSINILKESIQ
+640 
-652 IYTKDMENI
+652 T
-661 QKESK
+661 
-666 NEEFDLNRKVNKI
+666 
-679 EMELDYINGLEK
+679 
-691 RIETIKKE
+691 T
-699 ISKEK
+699 

>member
-92 HIKGKAEPVL
+92 HIKGKVEPVL
-102 KFNKSYINTLNDLL
+102 KLNNSYINTLNDLL
-116 RKVRNNSKYNKSY
+116 RKVRNNSKSKSY

-167 SKDQIFDKFIELENI
+167 SKDQIFDKFIELKNI
-182 PRIEV
+182 PRIEI
-187 EFESLKDI
+187 EFKTLKDI
-195 VTKNNS
+195 VTKDNS

-216 SEKLKETLK
+216 SAKLKETLK

-230 SSAVVFVVDY
+230 SSAVIFVVDY

-252 SRIDEIYQY
+252 QRISDIHEY
-261 LKPENFYI
+261 LKSKNFYI
-269 LANKFDASENSDEE
+269 LANKFDASKNSDEE
-283 YENIKKRICK
+283 YEDTKKRI
-293 HFELKDKIELKNIF
+293 HTYFELKEDKIELKNIF

-313 FFLVNL
+313 AFQSYLVN
-319 AKKELILKGR
+319 ELILKDK
-329 INHTLPWVKHFGEYF
+329 INKSLPNTKNFWKDF
-344 LGRLWKNDI
+344 LGELWEEDIEDIERVKKICKIKYKN
-353 NNIKKVEEVCEIMY
+353 
-367 KESYFQKVI
+367 SYFQKVI
-376 DNIIKDVYE
+376 DNIVKDVYE
-385 NAIFKVIKKTMIV
+385 NAMFRVLEKTMIV
-398 IDASEIITKMGNGF
+398 IDASKIITKMEDGF
-412 NVRLKSVNDTTN
+412 KVRLKSVNDTTN

-589 RLIDIGDLEWGKETI
+589 RLIDIVDLEWGKETI
-604 INEEEVYN
+604 INEKEVDN

-666 NEEFDLNRKVNKI
+666 NEEFDLNIKVKKI

>member
-1 MHESNL
+1 MHESNI

-92 HIKGKAEPVL
+92 HIKGKVEPVL
-102 KFNKSYINTLNDLL
+102 KLNNSYINTLNDLL
-116 RKVRNNSKYNKSY
+116 RKVRNNSKSKNY

-167 SKDQIFDKFIELENI
+167 SKDQIFDKFIELKNI
-182 PRIEV
+182 PRIEI
-187 EFESLKDI
+187 EFKTLKDI
-195 VTKNNS
+195 VTKDNS

-216 SEKLKETLK
+216 SAKLKETLK

-230 SSAVVFVVDY
+230 SSAVIFVVDY

-252 SRIDEIYQY
+252 QRISDIHEY
-261 LKPENFYI
+261 LKSKNFYI
-269 LANKFDASENSDEE
+269 LANKFDASKNSDEE
-283 YENIKKRICK
+283 YEDTKKRI
-293 HFELKDKIELKNIF
+293 HTYFELKEDKIELKNIF

-313 FFLVNL
+313 AFQSYLVN
-319 AKKELILKGR
+319 ELILKDK
-329 INHTLPWVKHFGEYF
+329 INKSLPNTKNFWKDF
-344 LGRLWKNDI
+344 LGELWEEDIEDIERVKKICKIKYKN
-353 NNIKKVEEVCEIMY
+353 
-367 KESYFQKVI
+367 SYFQKVI
-376 DNIIKDVYE
+376 DNIVKDVYE
-385 NAIFKVIKKTMIV
+385 NAMFRVLEKTMIV
-398 IDASEIITKMGNGF
+398 IDASKIITKMGDGF
-412 NVRLKSVNDTTN
+412 KVRLNSVNDTTN
-424 IGVLNKKIELLKKD
+424 IEVLNNKIELLKKD

-483 KKFEYKEEAQKEVKE
+483 KKFEYKEEAQKAVEE

-526 EKLNFKLRGDFE
+526 EEINSKLRGDFE
-538 KIIDDIKDQLG
+538 KIIDDIKNQLG

-581 EYWGSGFF
+581 EGNIAAIARFLNFGK
-589 RLIDIGDLEWGKETI
+589 EWGKETI
-604 INEEEVYN
+604 INEKEVDN
-612 VVNNFKNSIYTF
+612 VVNNFKNSIYNF
-624 IRNNKESNF
+624 IKNNKESNF

>member
-1 MHESNL
+1 MHESNI

-22 ESSKKINFT
+22 ESSKKIDFAL
-31 EKDENIKTME
+31 KDENIKTME

-92 HIKGKAEPVL
+92 HIKGKVEPVL
-102 KFNKSYINTLNDLL
+102 KLNNSYINTLNDLL
-116 RKVRNNSKYNKSY
+116 RKVRNNSKSKSY

-167 SKDQIFDKFIELENI
+167 SKDQIFDKFIELKNI
-182 PRIEV
+182 PRIEI
-187 EFESLKDI
+187 EFKTLKDI
-195 VTKNNS
+195 VTKDNS

-216 SEKLKETLK
+216 SAKLKETLK

-230 SSAVVFVVDY
+230 SSAVIFVVDY

-252 SRIDEIYQY
+252 QRISDIHEY
-261 LKPENFYI
+261 LKSKNFYI
-269 LANKFDASENSDEE
+269 LANKFDASKNSDEE
-283 YENIKKRICK
+283 YEDTKKRI
-293 HFELKDKIELKNIF
+293 HTYFELKEDKIELKNIF

-313 FFLVNL
+313 AFQSYLVN
-319 AKKELILKGR
+319 ELILKDK
-329 INHTLPWVKHFGEYF
+329 INKSLPNTKNFWKDF
-344 LGRLWKNDI
+344 LGELWEEDIEDIERVKKICKIKYKN
-353 NNIKKVEEVCEIMY
+353 
-367 KESYFQKVI
+367 SYFQKVI

-385 NAIFKVIKKTMIV
+385 NAMFRVLEKTMIV

-412 NVRLKSVNDTTN
+412 KVRLKSVNDTTN
-424 IGVLNKKIELLKKD
+424 IEVLNNKIELLKKD

-453 ENNFYLEFDGIE
+453 ENNFYSKFDGIE
-465 KSINNKLKSL
+465 KIINNKLKSF

-483 KKFEYKEEAQKEVKE
+483 KKFEYKEEAQKAVEE

-526 EKLNFKLRGDFE
+526 EEINSKLRGDFE
-538 KIIDDIKDQLG
+538 KIIDDIKNQLG

>member
-1 MHESNL
+1 MHESNI

-92 HIKGKAEPVL
+92 HIKGKVEPVL
-102 KFNKSYINTLNDLL
+102 KLNNSYINTLNDLL
-116 RKVRNNSKYNKSY
+116 RKVRNNSKSKSY

-167 SKDQIFDKFIELENI
+167 SKDQIFDKFIELKNI
-182 PRIEV
+182 PRIEI
-187 EFESLKDI
+187 EFKTLKDI
-195 VTKNNS
+195 VTKDNS

-216 SEKLKETLK
+216 SAKLKETLK

-230 SSAVVFVVDY
+230 SSAVIFVVDY

-252 SRIDEIYQY
+252 QRISDIHEY
-261 LKPENFYI
+261 LKSKNFYI
-269 LANKFDASENSDEE
+269 LANKFDASKNSDEE
-283 YENIKKRICK
+283 YEDTKKRI
-293 HFELKDKIELKNIF
+293 HTYFELKEDKIELKNIF

-313 FFLVNL
+313 AFQSYLVN
-319 AKKELILKGR
+319 ELILKDK
-329 INHTLPWVKHFGEYF
+329 INKSLPNTKNFWKDF
-344 LGRLWKNDI
+344 LGELWEEDIEDIERVKKICKIKYKN
-353 NNIKKVEEVCEIMY
+353 
-367 KESYFQKVI
+367 SYFQKVI

-385 NAIFKVIKKTMIV
+385 NAMFRVLEKTMIV

-412 NVRLKSVNDTTN
+412 KVRLKSVNDTTN
-424 IGVLNKKIELLKKD
+424 IEVLNNKIELLKKD

-453 ENNFYLEFDGIE
+453 ENNFYSKFDGIE
-465 KSINNKLKSL
+465 KIINNKLKSL

-526 EKLNFKLRGDFE
+526 EEINSKLRGDFE
-538 KIIDDIKDQLG
+538 KIIDDIKNQLG

-581 EYWGSGFF
+581 EGLKSAIARALNWGK
-589 RLIDIGDLEWGKETI
+589 EWGKETI
-604 INEEEVYN
+604 INEEEVDN

>member
-92 HIKGKAEPVL
+92 HIKGKVEPVL
-102 KFNKSYINTLNDLL
+102 KLNKSYINTLNDLL
-116 RKVRNNSKYNKSY
+116 RKVRNNSKSKSY

-412 NVRLKSVNDTTN
+412 KVRLKSVNDTTN
-424 IGVLNKKIELLKKD
+424 IEVLNNKIELLKKD

-453 ENNFYLEFDGIE
+453 ENNFYSKFDGIE
-465 KSINNKLKSL
+465 KIINNKLKSF

-483 KKFEYKEEAQKEVKE
+483 KKFEYKEEAQKAVEE

-526 EKLNFKLRGDFE
+526 EEINSKLRGDFE
-538 KIIDDIKDQLG
+538 KIIDDIKNQLG

-581 EYWGSGFF
+581 EGNIAAIARFLNFGK
-589 RLIDIGDLEWGKETI
+589 EWGKETI
-604 INEEEVYN
+604 INEKEVDN
-612 VVNNFKNSIYTF
+612 VVNNFKNSIYNF
-624 IRNNKESNF
+624 IKNNKESNF

-666 NEEFDLNRKVNKI
+666 NEEFDLNIKVKKI

>member
-92 HIKGKAEPVL
+92 HIKGKVEPVL
-102 KFNKSYINTLNDLL
+102 KLNKSYINTLNDLL
-116 RKVRNNSKYNKSY
+116 RKVRNNSKSKNY
-129 SKSEQSITNNKN
+129 SKSEQNITNNKN

-167 SKDQIFDKFIELENI
+167 SKDQIFDKFIELKNI
-182 PRIEV
+182 PRIEI
-187 EFESLKDI
+187 EFKTLKDI
-195 VTKNNS
+195 VTKDNS

-216 SEKLKETLK
+216 SAKLKETLK

-230 SSAVVFVVDY
+230 SSAVIFVVDY

-252 SRIDEIYQY
+252 QRISDIHEY
-261 LKPENFYI
+261 LKSKNFYI
-269 LANKFDASENSDEE
+269 LANKFDASKNSDEE
-283 YENIKKRICK
+283 YEDTKKRI
-293 HFELKDKIELKNIF
+293 HTYFELKEDKIELKNIF

-313 FFLVNL
+313 AFQSYLVN
-319 AKKELILKGR
+319 ELILKDK
-329 INHTLPWVKHFGEYF
+329 INKSLPNTKNFWKDF
-344 LGRLWKNDI
+344 LGELWEEDIEDIERVKKICKIKYKN
-353 NNIKKVEEVCEIMY
+353 
-367 KESYFQKVI
+367 SYFQKVI

-385 NAIFKVIKKTMIV
+385 NAMFRVLEKTMIV

-412 NVRLKSVNDTTN
+412 KVRLKSVNDTTN

-453 ENNFYLEFDGIE
+453 ENNFYSKFDGIE
-465 KSINNKLKSL
+465 KIINNKLKSF

-526 EKLNFKLRGDFE
+526 EEINSKLRGDFE
-538 KIIDDIKDQLG
+538 KIIDDIKNQLG

>member
-1 MHESNL
+1 MHESNI

-22 ESSKKINFT
+22 ESSKKIDFAL
-31 EKDENIKTME
+31 KDENIKTME

-92 HIKGKAEPVL
+92 HIKGKVEPVL
-102 KFNKSYINTLNDLL
+102 KLNKSYINTLNDLL
-116 RKVRNNSKYNKSY
+116 RKVRNNSKSKSY

-167 SKDQIFDKFIELENI
+167 SKDQIFDKFIELKNI
-182 PRIEV
+182 PRIEI
-187 EFESLKDI
+187 EFKTLKDI
-195 VTKNNS
+195 VTKDNS

-216 SEKLKETLK
+216 SAKLKETLK

-230 SSAVVFVVDY
+230 SSAVIFVVDY

-252 SRIDEIYQY
+252 QRISDIHEY
-261 LKPENFYI
+261 LKSKNFYI
-269 LANKFDASENSDEE
+269 LANKFDASKNSDEE
-283 YENIKKRICK
+283 YEDTKKRI
-293 HFELKDKIELKNIF
+293 HTYFELKEDKIELKNIF

-313 FFLVNL
+313 AFQSYLVN
-319 AKKELILKGR
+319 ELILKDK
-329 INHTLPWVKHFGEYF
+329 INKSLPNTKNFWKDF
-344 LGRLWKNDI
+344 LGELWEEDIEDIERVKKICKIKYKN
-353 NNIKKVEEVCEIMY
+353 
-367 KESYFQKVI
+367 SYFQKVI
-376 DNIIKDVYE
+376 DNIVKDVYE
-385 NAIFKVIKKTMIV
+385 NAMFRVIEKTMIV
-398 IDASEIITKMGNGF
+398 IDASKIITKMEDGF
-412 NVRLKSVNDTTN
+412 KVRLNSVNDTTN
-424 IGVLNKKIELLKKD
+424 IEVLNNKIELLKKD

-526 EKLNFKLRGDFE
+526 EEINSKLRGDFE

>member
-92 HIKGKAEPVL
+92 HIKGKVEPVL
-102 KFNKSYINTLNDLL
+102 KLNKSYINTLNDLL
-116 RKVRNNSKYNKSY
+116 RKVRNNSKSKNY
-129 SKSEQSITNNKN
+129 SKSEQNITNNKN

-167 SKDQIFDKFIELENI
+167 SKDQIFDKFIELKNI
-182 PRIEV
+182 PRIEI
-187 EFESLKDI
+187 EFKTLKDI
-195 VTKNNS
+195 VTKDNS

-216 SEKLKETLK
+216 SAKLKETLK

-230 SSAVVFVVDY
+230 SSAVIFVVDY

-252 SRIDEIYQY
+252 QRISDIHEY
-261 LKPENFYI
+261 LKSKNFYI
-269 LANKFDASENSDEE
+269 LANKFDASKNSDEE
-283 YENIKKRICK
+283 YEDTKKRI
-293 HFELKDKIELKNIF
+293 HTYFELKEDKIELKNIF

-313 FFLVNL
+313 AFQSYLVN
-319 AKKELILKGR
+319 ELILKDK
-329 INHTLPWVKHFGEYF
+329 INKSLPNTKNFWKDF
-344 LGRLWKNDI
+344 LGELWEEDIEDIERVKKICKIKYKN
-353 NNIKKVEEVCEIMY
+353 
-367 KESYFQKVI
+367 SYFQKVI
-376 DNIIKDVYE
+376 DNIVKDVYE
-385 NAIFKVIKKTMIV
+385 NAMFRVLEKTMIV
-398 IDASEIITKMGNGF
+398 IDASKIITKMGDGF
-412 NVRLKSVNDTTN
+412 KVRLNSVNDTTN
-424 IGVLNKKIELLKKD
+424 IEVLNNKIELLKKD

-483 KKFEYKEEAQKEVKE
+483 KKFEYKEEAQKAVEE

-538 KIIDDIKDQLG
+538 KIIDDIKNQLG

-581 EYWGSGFF
+581 EGNIAAIARFLNFGK
-589 RLIDIGDLEWGKETI
+589 EWGKETI
-604 INEEEVYN
+604 INEKEVDN
-612 VVNNFKNSIYTF
+612 VVNNFKNSIYNF
-624 IRNNKESNF
+624 IKNNKESNF

>member
-1 MHESNL
+1 MHESNI

-22 ESSKKINFT
+22 ESSKKIDFAL
-31 EKDENIKTME
+31 KDENIKTME

-92 HIKGKAEPVL
+92 HIKGKVEPVL
-102 KFNKSYINTLNDLL
+102 KLNNSYINTLNDLL
-116 RKVRNNSKYNKSY
+116 RKVRNNSKSKSY

-167 SKDQIFDKFIELENI
+167 SKDQIFDKFIELKNI
-182 PRIEV
+182 PRIEI
-187 EFESLKDI
+187 EFKTLKDI
-195 VTKNNS
+195 VTKDNS

-216 SEKLKETLK
+216 SAKLKETLK

-230 SSAVVFVVDY
+230 SSAVIFVVDY

-252 SRIDEIYQY
+252 QRISDIHEY
-261 LKPENFYI
+261 LKSKNFYI
-269 LANKFDASENSDEE
+269 LANKFDASKNSDEE
-283 YENIKKRICK
+283 YEDTKKRI
-293 HFELKDKIELKNIF
+293 HTYFELKEDKIELKNIF

-313 FFLVNL
+313 AFQSYLVN
-319 AKKELILKGR
+319 ELILKDK
-329 INHTLPWVKHFGEYF
+329 INKSLPNTKNFWKDF
-344 LGRLWKNDI
+344 LGELWEEDIEDIERVKKICKIKYKN
-353 NNIKKVEEVCEIMY
+353 
-367 KESYFQKVI
+367 SYFQKVI
-376 DNIIKDVYE
+376 DNIVKDVYE
-385 NAIFKVIKKTMIV
+385 NAMFRVLEKTMIV
-398 IDASEIITKMGNGF
+398 IDASKIITKMEDGF
-412 NVRLKSVNDTTN
+412 KVRLKSVNDTTN

-589 RLIDIGDLEWGKETI
+589 RLIDIVDLEWGKETI
-604 INEEEVYN
+604 INEEEVDN
-612 VVNNFKNSIYTF
+612 VVNNFKNSIYNF
-624 IRNNKESNF
+624 IKNNKESNF

>member
-1 MHESNL
+1 MHESNI

-92 HIKGKAEPVL
+92 HIKGKVEPVL
-102 KFNKSYINTLNDLL
+102 KLNNSYINTLNDLL
-116 RKVRNNSKYNKSY
+116 RKVRNNSKSKSY

-167 SKDQIFDKFIELENI
+167 SKDQIFDKFIELKNI
-182 PRIEV
+182 PRIEI
-187 EFESLKDI
+187 EFKTLKDI
-195 VTKNNS
+195 VTKDNS

-216 SEKLKETLK
+216 SAKLKETLK

-230 SSAVVFVVDY
+230 SSAVIFVVDY

-252 SRIDEIYQY
+252 QRISDIHEY
-261 LKPENFYI
+261 LKSKNFYI
-269 LANKFDASENSDEE
+269 LANKFDASKNSDEE
-283 YENIKKRICK
+283 YEDTKKRI
-293 HFELKDKIELKNIF
+293 HTYFELKEDKIELKNIF

-313 FFLVNL
+313 AFQSYLVN
-319 AKKELILKGR
+319 ELILKDK
-329 INHTLPWVKHFGEYF
+329 INKSLPNTKNFWKDF
-344 LGRLWKNDI
+344 LGELWEEDIEDIERVKKICKIKYKN
-353 NNIKKVEEVCEIMY
+353 
-367 KESYFQKVI
+367 SYFQKVI

-385 NAIFKVIKKTMIV
+385 NAMFRVLEKTMIV

-412 NVRLKSVNDTTN
+412 KVRLKSVNDTTN
-424 IGVLNKKIELLKKD
+424 IEVLNNKIELLKKD

-453 ENNFYLEFDGIE
+453 ENNFYSKFDGIE
-465 KSINNKLKSL
+465 KIINNKLKSF

-526 EKLNFKLRGDFE
+526 EEINSKLRGDFE
-538 KIIDDIKDQLG
+538 KIIDDIKNQLG

>member
-1 MHESNL
+1 MHESNI

-22 ESSKKINFT
+22 ESSKKIDFAL
-31 EKDENIKTME
+31 KDENIKTME

-92 HIKGKAEPVL
+92 HIKGKVEPVL
-102 KFNKSYINTLNDLL
+102 KLNKSYINTLNDLL
-116 RKVRNNSKYNKSY
+116 RKVRNNSKSKSY

-182 PRIEV
+182 PRIEI
-187 EFESLKDI
+187 EFKTLKDI
-195 VTKNNS
+195 VTKDNS

-216 SEKLKETLK
+216 SAKLKETLK

-230 SSAVVFVVDY
+230 SSAVIFVVDY

-252 SRIDEIYQY
+252 QRISDIHEY
-261 LKPENFYI
+261 LKSKNFYI
-269 LANKFDASENSDEE
+269 LANKFDASKNSDEE
-283 YENIKKRICK
+283 YEDTKKRI
-293 HFELKDKIELKNIF
+293 HTYFELKEDKIELKNIF

-313 FFLVNL
+313 FFQSYLVN
-319 AKKELILKGR
+319 ELILKDK
-329 INHTLPWVKHFGEYF
+329 INKSLPNTKNFWKDF
-344 LGRLWKNDI
+344 LGELWEEDIEDIERVKKICKIKYKN
-353 NNIKKVEEVCEIMY
+353 
-367 KESYFQKVI
+367 SYFQKVI
-376 DNIIKDVYE
+376 DNIVKDVYE
-385 NAIFKVIKKTMIV
+385 NAMFRVLEKTMIV
-398 IDASEIITKMGNGF
+398 IDASKIITKMGDGF
-412 NVRLKSVNDTTN
+412 KVRLNSVNDTTN
-424 IGVLNKKIELLKKD
+424 IEVLNNKIELLKKD

-581 EYWGSGFF
+581 EGNIAAIARFLNFGK
-589 RLIDIGDLEWGKETI
+589 EWGKETI
-604 INEEEVYN
+604 INEKEVDN
-612 VVNNFKNSIYTF
+612 VVNNFKNSIYNF
-624 IRNNKESNF
+624 IKNNKESNF

>member
-22 ESSKKINFT
+22 ESSKKIDFAL
-31 EKDENIKTME
+31 KDENIKTME

-92 HIKGKAEPVL
+92 HIKGKVEPVL
-102 KFNKSYINTLNDLL
+102 KLNNSYINTLNDLL
-116 RKVRNNSKYNKSY
+116 RKVRNNSKSKSY

-167 SKDQIFDKFIELENI
+167 SKDQIFDKFIELKNI
-182 PRIEV
+182 PRIEI
-187 EFESLKDI
+187 EFKTLKDI
-195 VTKNNS
+195 VTKDNS

-216 SEKLKETLK
+216 SAKLKETLK

-230 SSAVVFVVDY
+230 SSAVIFVVDY

-252 SRIDEIYQY
+252 QRISDIHEY
-261 LKPENFYI
+261 LKSKNFYI
-269 LANKFDASENSDEE
+269 LANKFDASKNSDEE
-283 YENIKKRICK
+283 YEDTKKRI
-293 HFELKDKIELKNIF
+293 HTYFELKEDKIELKNIF

-313 FFLVNL
+313 AFQSYLVN
-319 AKKELILKGR
+319 ELILKDK
-329 INHTLPWVKHFGEYF
+329 INKSLPNTKNFWKDF
-344 LGRLWKNDI
+344 LGELWEEDIEDIERVKKICKIKYKN
-353 NNIKKVEEVCEIMY
+353 
-367 KESYFQKVI
+367 SYFQKVI

-385 NAIFKVIKKTMIV
+385 NAMFRVLEKTMIV

-412 NVRLKSVNDTTN
+412 KVRLKSVNDTTN
-424 IGVLNKKIELLKKD
+424 IEVLNNKIELLKKD

-483 KKFEYKEEAQKEVKE
+483 KKFEYKEEAQKAVEE

-526 EKLNFKLRGDFE
+526 EEINSKLRGDFE
-538 KIIDDIKDQLG
+538 KIIDDIKNQLG

>member
-1 MHESNL
+1 MHESNI

-22 ESSKKINFT
+22 ESSKKIDFAL
-31 EKDENIKTME
+31 KDENIKTME

-92 HIKGKAEPVL
+92 HIKGKVEPVL
-102 KFNKSYINTLNDLL
+102 KLNNSYINTLNDLL
-116 RKVRNNSKYNKSY
+116 RKVRNNSKSKNY
-129 SKSEQSITNNKN
+129 SKSEQNITNNKN

-167 SKDQIFDKFIELENI
+167 SKDQIFDKFIELKNI
-182 PRIEV
+182 PRIEI
-187 EFESLKDI
+187 EFKTLKDI
-195 VTKNNS
+195 VTKDNS

-216 SEKLKETLK
+216 SAKLKETLK

-230 SSAVVFVVDY
+230 SSAVIFVVDY

-252 SRIDEIYQY
+252 QRISDIHEY
-261 LKPENFYI
+261 LKSKNFYI
-269 LANKFDASENSDEE
+269 LANKFDASKNSDEE
-283 YENIKKRICK
+283 YEDTKKRI
-293 HFELKDKIELKNIF
+293 HTYFELKEDKIELKNIF

-313 FFLVNL
+313 AFQSYLVN
-319 AKKELILKGR
+319 ELILKDK
-329 INHTLPWVKHFGEYF
+329 INKSLPNTKNFWKDF
-344 LGRLWKNDI
+344 LGELWEEDIEDIERVKKICKIKYKN
-353 NNIKKVEEVCEIMY
+353 
-367 KESYFQKVI
+367 SYFQKVI
-376 DNIIKDVYE
+376 DNIVKDVYE
-385 NAIFKVIKKTMIV
+385 NAMFRVLEKTMIV
-398 IDASEIITKMGNGF
+398 IDASKIITKMGDGF
-412 NVRLKSVNDTTN
+412 KVRLNSVNDTTN
-424 IGVLNKKIELLKKD
+424 IEVLNNKIELLKKD

-465 KSINNKLKSL
+465 KIINNKLKSL

-483 KKFEYKEEAQKEVKE
+483 KKFEYKEEAQKAVEE
-498 KIQNIEQLKNNIT
+498 KIQNIEQLKNDIT

-526 EKLNFKLRGDFE
+526 EELNDKLRGDFE
-538 KIIDDIKDQLG
+538 KIIDDIKNQLG

-581 EYWGSGFF
+581 EGLKSAIARTLNWGK
-589 RLIDIGDLEWGKETI
+589 EWGKETI

-612 VVNNFKNSIYTF
+612 VVNNFKNSIYNF
-624 IRNNKESNF
+624 IKNNKESNF

-666 NEEFDLNRKVNKI
+666 NEEFDLNIKVKKI

>member
-1 MHESNL
+1 MHESNI

-22 ESSKKINFT
+22 ESSKKIDFAL
-31 EKDENIKTME
+31 KDENIKTME

-92 HIKGKAEPVL
+92 HIKGKVEPVL
-102 KFNKSYINTLNDLL
+102 KLNNSYINTLNDLL
-116 RKVRNNSKYNKSY
+116 RKVRNNSKSKSY

-167 SKDQIFDKFIELENI
+167 SKDQIFDKFIELKNI
-182 PRIEV
+182 PRIEI
-187 EFESLKDI
+187 EFKTLKDI
-195 VTKNNS
+195 VTKDNS

-216 SEKLKETLK
+216 SAKLKETLK

-230 SSAVVFVVDY
+230 SSAVIFVVDY

-252 SRIDEIYQY
+252 QRISDIHEY
-261 LKPENFYI
+261 LKSKNFYI
-269 LANKFDASENSDEE
+269 LANKFDASKNSDEE
-283 YENIKKRICK
+283 YEDTKKRI
-293 HFELKDKIELKNIF
+293 HTYFELKEDKIELKNIF

-313 FFLVNL
+313 AFQSYLVN
-319 AKKELILKGR
+319 ELILKDK
-329 INHTLPWVKHFGEYF
+329 INKSLPNTKNFWKDF
-344 LGRLWKNDI
+344 LGELWEEDIEDIERVKKICKIKYKN
-353 NNIKKVEEVCEIMY
+353 
-367 KESYFQKVI
+367 SYFQKVI
-376 DNIIKDVYE
+376 DNIVKDVYE
-385 NAIFKVIKKTMIV
+385 NAMFRVLEKTMIV
-398 IDASEIITKMGNGF
+398 IDASKIITKMEDGF
-412 NVRLKSVNDTTN
+412 KVRLKSVNDTTN

-465 KSINNKLKSL
+465 KGINNKLKSL
-475 DNIKEFPK
+475 DNIKFPK

-589 RLIDIGDLEWGKETI
+589 RLIDIVDLEWGKETI
-604 INEEEVYN
+604 INEKEVDN